1 MTHVKVEKEIL
12 QWEIKKITQPSSK
25 KCLGFATHIP
35 TNFFV
40 IVKNIKV
47 M

>member
-12 QWEIKKITQPSSK
+12 QWEIKKSLNHDEK